1 MSLRADSQTDVRRL
15 RERFLCEVTSEAEA
29 DSEQFL
35 SVETLGPVH
44 SAGEEDLLQ
53 PSVLDSWRRSQTLRV
68 HPDRVELPYVREPN
82 TDSRLARAA
91 APVLQRVTDDLAAQ
105 AVSVILTS
113 TDGVVVERTAAEVSI
128 LNALDTVSLVPG
140 YSLAEEVAGTNGIGT
155 ALETGRPAFIR
166 GGEHYVAMFTGF
178 SCAGS
183 PIRDPLTHRVIGA
196 VNLSCPADES
206 YPLLL
211 ALATSAGRQI
221 EDRMRSVAHEGE
233 TALLEAYLRHAR
245 RSSTGVVA
253 MGGDVVLINPYLRRT
268 LHGNDQTVLL
278 EHASDLLSST
288 LSGATLAVLPSG
300 HIAKI
305 TVADRSTI
313 RAGRTNAVFHVDVS
327 SQTRSQSANIARSA
341 RADIIPGLAGRDGAW
356 LRCCQQVRQCCSD
369 RHWVMIEG
377 EKGSGRARLGQ
388 AVGQYVE
395 PGRTV
400 RVLRAET
407 FPSAARL
414 VAELAAE
421 SGDEDFM
428 VVLADVDEIDNDTVE
443 SITSMLATRAGRG
456 WIAATK
462 SSAPASAPI
471 KQLLPLFTHTVTV
484 PALRHRIDDLKDLVP
499 LLLRDITRGAD
510 VQLAPEAMRQLSR
523 LPWPGN
529 VAQLRR
535 VLTETVARQ
544 RSGIIGADKLPPEC
558 RSITRRKL
566 TQMEALERDAIVR
579 SLQDNGGNKQEAA
592 RALGMSRATIYRK
605 ISDYGIA

>member
-1 MSLRADSQTDVRRL
+1 M
-15 RERFLCEVTSEAEA
+15 CEGTLEAKA
-29 DSEQFL
+29 AREQFL
-35 SVETLGPVH
+35 SVETLGPVR
-44 SAGEEDLLQ
+44 SLGEEGILQ
-53 PSVLDSWRRSQTLRV
+53 PSVLDSWRRSQALRV

-183 PIRDPLTHRVIGA
+183 PIRDPVTRRVIGA

-221 EDRMRSVAHEGE
+221 EDRMRAVAHEGE
-233 TALLEAYLRHAR
+233 TALLEAYLREAR
-245 RSSTGVVA
+245 RSSSGVVA
-253 MGGDVVLINPYLRRT
+253 IGGDVVLINPYLRRA

-288 LSGATLAVLPSG
+288 LSGTALAVLPSG

-305 TVADRSTI
+305 TVADRSAI
-313 RAGRTNAVFHVDVS
+313 RGGRTNVVFHVDLS
-327 SQTRSQSANIARSA
+327 SQTSSQHRKNARSA
-341 RADIIPGLAGRDGAW
+341 DTHIPGLAGRDGAW

-377 EKGSGRARLGQ
+377 EKGSGRARLAQAAGQ
-388 AVGQYVE
+388 HVN
-395 PGRTV
+395 PSRSV
-400 RVLRAET
+400 RVLRSET
-407 FPSAARL
+407 FPNATRL

-421 SGDEDFM
+421 SGDEDF
-428 VVLADVDEIDNDTVE
+428 VVVIADVDAIDSDTLE
-443 SITSMLATRAGRG
+443 SITSMLAMRAGRG

-462 SSAPASAPI
+462 SSAPPSGPI

-484 PALRHRIDDLKDLVP
+484 PALRHRIDDLEELVP
-499 LLLRDITRGAD
+499 LLLREITRGAD
-510 VQLAPEAMRQLSR
+510 VQLAPDAMRQLSR

-535 VLTETVARQ
+535 VLIETVARQ
-544 RSGIIGADKLPPEC
+544 RSGIISADKLPPEC

-605 ISDYGIA
+605 INDYGIA

>member
-1 MSLRADSQTDVRRL
+1 MSLRGDVQTDVRRV
-15 RERFLCEVTSEAEA
+15 REHFLCEGSLEG
-29 DSEQFL
+29 
-35 SVETLGPVH
+35 ETLP
-44 SAGEEDLLQ
+44 A
-53 PSVLDSWRRSQTLRV
+53 SVLDSWRRSQALRV

-82 TDSRLARAA
+82 TGSRLARAA

-105 AVSVILTS
+105 AVSVVLTS

-128 LNALDTVSLVPG
+128 LNELDTVNLVPG

-166 GGEHYVAMFTGF
+166 GGEHYVEMFAGF
-178 SCAGS
+178 SCAGT
-183 PIRDPLTHRVIGA
+183 PIRDPITRRVIGS
-196 VNLSCPADES
+196 VNLSCRADES

-211 ALATSAGRQI
+211 ALATNAGRQI
-221 EDRMRSVAHEGE
+221 EDRMRVVAREGE
-233 TALLEAYLRHAR
+233 TALLEAYLQQAR
-245 RSSTGVVA
+245 RSFSGVLA
-253 MGGDVVLINPYLRRT
+253 IGGDVVLMNPYLRRT

-288 LSGATLAVLPSG
+288 LSGTALAVLPSG

-305 TVADRSTI
+305 TAAHRSSI
-313 RAGRTNAVFHVDVS
+313 RGGRTNVVFHVELS
-327 SQTRSQSANIARSA
+327 SQTSSQRPEIASSA
-341 RADIIPGLAGRDGAW
+341 RIHIPGLAGRDGAW

-377 EKGSGRARLGQ
+377 EKGSGRARLAQ
-388 AVGQYVE
+388 AVGLQYGKS
-395 PGRTV
+395 GRTV
-400 RVLRAET
+400 RVLRAKT

-421 SGDEDFM
+421 SGDEDFA
-428 VVLADVDEIDNDTVE
+428 VVIADVDDIDNDTLE
-443 SITSMLATRAGRG
+443 SITSMLAMRAGRG

-462 SSAPASAPI
+462 SSAPPSAPI

-484 PALRHRIDDLKDLVP
+484 PALRYRIDDLKELVP
-499 LLLRDITRGAD
+499 VLLREITRGAD
-510 VQLAPEAMRQLSR
+510 VELAPDAMRQLSR

-544 RSGIIGADKLPPEC
+544 RSGIISADKLPPEC
-558 RSITRRKL
+558 RSVTRRKL
-566 TQMEALERDAIVR
+566 TQLEALERDAIVR

-592 RALGMSRATIYRK
+592 GALGMSRATIYRK
-605 ISDYGIA
+605 INDYGIA